1 MQAQIVRDYVKWDDQ
16 PQGAQSVAESLL
28 RAYQIAMTDPKGPV
42 YLCFDVELQ
51 ESPLPADFQLP
62 DLAYYRPPAAP
73 AGNAAVLAEAAK
85 ALLDA
90 ESPVVV
96 VEGLGERPGG
106 PEALQ
111 SLIEL
116 LGIPVLEQGSAF
128 NLANRH
134 PLNLTGA
141 NARCSK
147 RLTWSWPSV

>member
-1 MQAQIVRDYVKWDDQ
+1 M
-16 PQGAQSVAESLL
+16 
-28 RAYQIAMTDPKGPV
+28 
-42 YLCFDVELQ
+42 
-51 ESPLPADFQLP
+51 
-62 DLAYYRPPAAP
+62 
-73 AGNAAVLAEAAK
+73 LAEAAK

-96 VEGLGERPGG
+96 VEGLSPGG
-106 PEALQ
+106 SEVLQ

-141 NARCSK
+141 NVEVLKEADLVLAVGVKDIEAALK
-147 RLTWSWPSV
+147 RPVPEAGSVPRQAAVSRLWPTL